1 MSQKKFSSGTSMIE
15 VLVAIVI
22 LSFALLGIAG
32 LLSATT
38 RFQMNV
44 ESRSSLPM
52 FFNDLTGRMRT
63 NMREVPGARDASAS
77 PTYSYTANWAAQRNT
92 QPAAPS
98 KLCGL
103 ETGAVACT
111 SAELAAYDL
120 WQTRTAVQR
129 VLPQGALQINGDARE
144 GIRVS
149 YIWFDKN
156 NVDSSAIV
164 AATNPTGLVTAP
176 TCSAAT
182 TGAALQ
188 NCCPVEADVSSNPGV
203 RCVNFTF
210 IP

>member
-1 MSQKKFSSGTSMIE
+1 MIE
-15 VLVAIVI
+15 VLVAVVI
-22 LSFALLGIAG
+22 MSFALLGIAG

-52 FFNDLTGRMRT
+52 FFNDLTARMRA

-77 PTYSYTANWAAQRNT
+77 AAYKYVDIAWADQLGTITA
-92 QPAAPS
+92 PKS
-98 KLCGL
+98 CGL
-103 ETGAVACT
+103 DATATCT

-120 WQTRTAVQR
+120 WQARTAVQR
-129 VLPQGALQINGDARE
+129 LLPQGGMQISGDAVA
-144 GIRVS
+144 GVKVT
-149 YIWFDKN
+149 YMWFDKN
-156 NVDSSAIV
+156 NTDSSGLIT
-164 AATNPTGLVTAP
+164 AAA
-176 TCSAAT
+176 CAAST

-188 NCCPVEADVSSNPGV
+188 NCCPSSTGASANPGV